1 MGRRTKKFKKAGKV
15 LVNWRGWR
23 WAGRAAMIYV
33 TVQTGVP
40 VGTIEQAIVEGL
52 RKKKHDG

>member
-1 MGRRTKKFKKAGKV
+1 MGKKMKKFT
-15 LVNWRGWR
+15 NWRGWR

-33 TVQTGVP
+33 TVQTGIP
-40 VGTIEQAIVEGL
+40 VGTIEQAVIEGL